1 MAGVPEAPAKKAAAL
16 PAATGVYL
24 MKDGDGNVIY
34 VGKAKNLRSR
44 VRSYFGDSDDRAVI
58 PFLRARIADFDYVLT
73 ATEKEALI
81 LENALIKKHRPR
93 YNVMLRDDKN
103 YFTIRLD
110 RGTDFPRFELV
121 RRMKKDGARYFG
133 PYASSTA
140 VKETLRLLNRFFPLR
155 TCRDRDFASRRRP
168 CVEYQ
173 IGRCSAPCVGYID
186 REEYAELLRE
196 AVLFIEGRQKRLETL
211 IRRKMEEAA
220 DALDFEEAARM
231 RDLLGAME
239 QTFEKQSIVSASFRD
254 QDVFGLFRE
263 GDHLS
268 VYMINV
274 RHGTVADQRPLRLPA
289 GRPVPEEPGEIFA
302 ALLKQYYDDTPLLP
316 REVIISARPDDGG
329 VIEEWLSDNR
339 GAGVRLVVPR
349 RGHRLDLLRMAEQN
363 AEAALRA
370 ERERTEDRE
379 AVLSELAVKLGL
391 RAVPRR
397 IECFD
402 ISNIGGKFAVGS
414 RVVFTDGVPDR
425 KNYRRYN
432 IRTVEGA
439 DDYAMMYE
447 VLKRRFSG
455 DGASSDLPDLVVV
468 DGGRG
473 QLGVAKSVLDELGL
487 RSIDLLGLAK
497 EARRGKPS
505 IPGSV
510 RDDEDRV
517 YLPGR
522 KNPLYLS
529 RSPELRRLLQAVR
542 DEAHRFAVTYHRK
555 LKQKEDLASE
565 LDSIPGIGP
574 AKKRAL
580 LARFKTVSAIRRAAP
595 DEIAAV
601 PGIGAALARLI
612 KQGEK
617 T

>member
-302 ALLKQYYDDTPLLP
+302 ALLKQYYDDTPFLP